1 MRMSGHPPEIHRI
14 SMAVPLPL
22 HEILE
27 GKQVSPLRCR
37 LIAQTAEGAEL
48 MVYPGSDGLSAD
60 QLNADLTDFVQD
72 LNPRTTPD
80 GSALSRDRTRQ
91 VRPTWEVS

>member
-1 MRMSGHPPEIHRI
+1 
-14 SMAVPLPL
+14 MAVPLPL

-27 GKQVSPLRCR
+27 GKQASPLRCR
-37 LIAQTAEGAEL
+37 LIAQIAEGAEL
-48 MVYPGSDGLSAD
+48 MVYPGSDGLSAAHAD